1 MAVKNNDVANVSYGK
16 PKAKGA
22 IFIAPKGTTLPT
34 DGTTALDP
42 AFKNLGYISDDGL
55 KSSTKVS
62 TEEIRAWGGDTVLV
76 SQKEYGETY
85 SFNMLEVSEDTLG
98 FYYGAE
104 NVTKNG
110 DSIVV
115 KHTSKALPEVVAV
128 FEIALT
134 GGRIQRT
141 VLPHAQFAD
150 RSAEIT
156 YKDNKAIEIPVKLSA
171 LPDADGT
178 YAKDYF
184 AKAV

>member
-1 MAVKNNDVANVSYGK
+1 M
-16 PKAKGA
+16 
-22 IFIAPKGTTLPT
+22 
-34 DGTTALDP
+34 
-42 AFKNLGYISDDGL
+42 
-55 KSSTKVS
+55 
-62 TEEIRAWGGDTVLV
+62 
-76 SQKEYGETY
+76 
-85 SFNMLEVSEDTLG
+85 
-98 FYYGAE
+98 
-104 NVTKNG
+104 TKNG
-110 DSIVV
+110 DSLVV

-150 RSAEIT
+150 RSAEIS
-156 YKDNKAIEIPVKLSA
+156 YKDNKAIEIPVKLNA